1 MPRWRRPVGKHVPEV
16 AVAAPA
22 ADLDALHA
30 VRAITQRREVVGVER
45 LVERRPARARLELR
59 RRPEQRQPAQAAAV
73 HTLVLVAQQAAAERR
88 PRAASQ
94 APPAPPGREG
104 TRPALALPPPQPPP
118 D

>member
-30 VRAITQRREVVGVER
+30 VRAITQQREVVGVER

-59 RRPEQRQPAQAAAV
+59 SRPEQRQPAQAAAV
-73 HTLVLVAQQAAAERR
+73 DTLVLVAQKAAAERR
-88 PRAASQ
+88 PGAVIQ
-94 APPAPPGREG
+94 QHPALPGGEV
-104 TRPALALPPPQPPP
+104 TRPALTLRRRPRVL
-118 D
+118 